1 MRLLSLPNDL
11 WGRPWPML
19 YSSLF
24 RRHFGESSAIALDV
38 VAWLR
43 YRPATQNLKGP
54 YLPYVSLLVADDLG
68 LKEKE

>member
-1 MRLLSLPNDL
+1 
-11 WGRPWPML
+11 ML